1 YETSEAIFCRVKI
14 VSRRWMSVLML
25 VFALIAA
32 LAHGLGVLDGAAFF
46 DGLMQVCMCQFCIK
60 CQLLKTP
67 RSPSQL

>member
-1 YETSEAIFCRVKI
+1 
-14 VSRRWMSVLML
+14 MSVLML

-32 LAHGLGVLDGAAFF
+32 LAHGLGVLDRAAFF

-60 CQLLKTP
+60 YERSKAP